1 MFSVKLIYFFG
12 HGKRAFLF
20 MKTYELTVVLPEKA
34 TAARKKKVVEIIEKI
49 VKTAK
54 GKVKKSDDWGRVELA
69 HSLKGND
76 SGVFLFF
83 ELELEPE
90 SVKSLD
96 QKIKLEE
103 DVIRHLLVKK
113 GR

>member
-1 MFSVKLIYFFG
+1 
-12 HGKRAFLF
+12 

-34 TAARKKKVVEIIEKI
+34 TAAKKKSLVETIEKM

-54 GKVKKSDDWGRVELA
+54 GKVKKTDDWGKIELA
-69 HSLKGND
+69 HTLKDND

-103 DVIRHLLVKK
+103 GAIRHLLVKK